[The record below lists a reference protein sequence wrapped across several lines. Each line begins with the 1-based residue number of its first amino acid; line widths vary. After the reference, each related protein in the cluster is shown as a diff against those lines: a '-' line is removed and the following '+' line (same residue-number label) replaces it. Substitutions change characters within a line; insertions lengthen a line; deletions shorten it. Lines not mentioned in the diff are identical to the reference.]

1 MAAALN
7 KKTHSVLLLPGDGIG
22 PEIVWQA
29 QRVLEAFVQE
39 GTLALSLESEAVG
52 GAAWLREGD
61 PLPERV
67 MEKARAADAI
77 LLGAVGAPQF
87 DRDAP
92 RDKRPE
98 AALLRLRK
106 ELDLFAN
113 LRPARCFDA
122 LASASSLKAELV
134 RGLDIVIVRELS
146 SGVYFGEPRGK
157 QVLPDG
163 KTRWVDTQAYDEEE
177 VQRIADVA
185 FSLARERAN
194 GRANERAGEQ
204 DGKKNDKKNG
214 KQNGLVHSAD
224 KANVMETGHFWR
236 SVVSERHA
244 REYSDV
250 TLEHVLADNCA
261 MQLVRAPKQF
271 DVILTDN
278 LFGDL
283 LSDVAAML
291 TGSLGM
297 LASASLGKVDAQGK
311 QPAMYEPV
319 HGSAPDLAGRG
330 VANPLATIL
339 SVAMLLRLSCARE
352 DLAGR
357 VEDAV
362 ERVLQRGLR
371 TADIA
376 TDDEKPVSTEEM
388 GDAVLAELKE
398 TTQKHVNN

>member
-1 MAAALN
+1 MAADLN
-7 KKTHSVLLLPGDGIG
+7 KKTHSLLLLPGDGIG

-29 QRVLEAFVQE
+29 RRVLQAFVEE
-39 GTLALSLESEAVG
+39 GAIALEIEEEAVG

-67 MEKARAADAI
+67 LLKAHAADAI
-77 LLGAVGAPQF
+77 LLGAVGAPEF

-92 RDKRPE
+92 REKRPE

-113 LRPARCFDA
+113 IRPARCFDA
-122 LASASSLKAELV
+122 LAESSSLKAELV

-146 SGVYFGEPRGK
+146 SGVYFGEPRGR

-163 KTRWVDTQAYDEEE
+163 KTRWVDTQAYDEGE

-185 FSLARERAN
+185 FDLARERA
-194 GRANERAGEQ
+194 GKQKGEQ
-204 DGKKNDKKNG
+204 R
-214 KQNGLVHSAD
+214 GLVHSAD

-236 SVVSERHA
+236 SVVSERQA
-244 REYSDV
+244 RDYSDV
-250 TLEHVLADNCA
+250 RLEHILADNCA

-297 LASASLGKVDAQGK
+297 LASASLGRRGTDGRQA
-311 QPAMYEPV
+311 AMYEPV

-330 VANPLATIL
+330 IANPLATIL
-339 SVAMLLRLSCARE
+339 SAAMLLRLSCGRE

-362 ERVLQRGLR
+362 ERVLERGVR

-376 TDDEKPVSTEEM
+376 NENDEKPVSTEEM
-388 GDAVLAELKE
+388 GDAVLAEIKK
-398 TTQKHVNN
+398 TKV

>member
-1 MAAALN
+1 MAAPLSE
-7 KKTHSVLLLPGDGIG
+7 KTHSVLLLPGDGIG
-22 PEIVWQA
+22 PEIVLQA
-29 QRVLEAFVQE
+29 RRVLEAFVKE
-39 GTLALSLESEAVG
+39 GALALSLETEAVG
-52 GAAWLREGD
+52 GAAWSQEGD
-61 PLPERV
+61 PLPKRV

-77 LLGAVGAPQF
+77 LLGAVGAPEF

-98 AALLRLRK
+98 VALLRLRK

-122 LASASSLKAELV
+122 LVSASSLKAELV
-134 RGLDIVIVRELS
+134 RGLDILIVRELS

-163 KTRWVDTQAYDEEE
+163 KTRWVDTQAYDEGEI
-177 VQRIADVA
+177 VRIADVA
-185 FSLARERAN
+185 FALARERR
-194 GRANERAGEQ
+194 GT
-204 DGKKNDKKNG
+204 
-214 KQNGLVHSAD
+214 VHSAD

-236 SVVSERHA
+236 KVVSERHA
-244 REYSDV
+244 QDFSDV
-250 TLEHVLADNCA
+250 ALEHILADNCA

-297 LASASLGKVDAQGK
+297 LASASLGKQEARGRR
-311 QPAMYEPV
+311 AALYEPV
-319 HGSAPDLAGRG
+319 HGSAPDLAGKG
-330 VANPLATIL
+330 TANPLATIL
-339 SVAMLLRLSCARE
+339 SVAMLLRLSCARD
-352 DLAGR
+352 DLAER
-357 VEDAV
+357 VEGAV

-376 TDDEKPVSTEEM
+376 SDDEKPVSTEAM
-388 GDAVLAELKE
+388 GDAVLAELAE
-398 TTQKHVNN
+398 TTQESVRASRA

>member
-1 MAAALN
+1 MASPLSE
-7 KKTHSVLLLPGDGIG
+7 KTHSVLLLPGDGIG
-22 PEIVWQA
+22 PEIVLQA
-29 QRVLEAFVQE
+29 RRVLEAFEKE
-39 GTLALSLESEAVG
+39 GTLTLSIETEAVG
-52 GAAWLREGD
+52 GAAWLQEGD

-67 MEKARAADAI
+67 LEKARAADAI
-77 LLGAVGAPQF
+77 LLGAVGAPEF

-122 LASASSLKAELV
+122 LVPASSLKAELV
-134 RGLDIVIVRELS
+134 RGLDILIVRELS
-146 SGVYFGEPRGK
+146 SGVYFGEPRGE
-157 QVLPDG
+157 QVLPNG
-163 KTRWVDTQAYDEEE
+163 KTRWVDTQAYDEGEI
-177 VQRIADVA
+177 VRIADVA
-185 FSLARERAN
+185 FALARER
-194 GRANERAGEQ
+194 G
-204 DGKKNDKKNG
+204 
-214 KQNGLVHSAD
+214 GLVHSAD

-236 SVVSERHA
+236 SVVSKRHA
-244 REYSDV
+244 SDFSDV
-250 TLEHVLADNCA
+250 TLKHILADNCA

-297 LASASLGKVDAQGK
+297 LASASLGKKEAQEDGTVR
-311 QPAMYEPV
+311 QAAMYEPV

-330 VANPLATIL
+330 IANPLATIL

-357 VEDAV
+357 VERAV
-362 ERVLQRGLR
+362 EGVLQKGLR

-376 TDDEKPVSTEEM
+376 TADDGEAVSTEAM
-388 GDAVLAELKE
+388 GDAVLAELVE
-398 TTQKHVNN
+398 TKQKSVHN

>member
-1 MAAALN
+1 MVTPLSE
-7 KKTHSVLLLPGDGIG
+7 KTHSVLLLPGDGIG
-22 PEIVWQA
+22 PEIVLQA
-29 QRVLEAFVQE
+29 RRVLEAFVKE
-39 GTLALSLESEAVG
+39 GTLALTLETEAVG
-52 GAAWLREGD
+52 GAAWLQEGD
-61 PLPERV
+61 PLPRRV
-67 MEKARAADAI
+67 MEKARDADAI
-77 LLGAVGAPQF
+77 LLGAVGAPEF

-98 AALLRLRK
+98 VALLRLRK

-122 LASASSLKAELV
+122 LAQASSLKAELV

-146 SGVYFGEPRGK
+146 SGVYFGEPRGE
-157 QVLPDG
+157 QVLPCG
-163 KTRWVDTQAYDEEE
+163 KKRWVDTQAYDEEE
-177 VQRIADVA
+177 VVRIADVA
-185 FSLARERAN
+185 FSLARER
-194 GRANERAGEQ
+194 R
-204 DGKKNDKKNG
+204 G
-214 KQNGLVHSAD
+214 KQRGKQQGGRRGVVHSAD

-236 SVVSERHA
+236 SVVSARHA
-244 REYSDV
+244 SDFSDV
-250 TLEHVLADNCA
+250 TLEHILADNCA

-297 LASASLGKVDAQGK
+297 LASASLGKKDEHGR

-339 SVAMLLRLSCARE
+339 SVAMLLRLSCERE
-352 DLAGR
+352 DLAVR

-362 ERVLQRGLR
+362 ERVLQNGSR

-376 TDDEKPVSTEEM
+376 TEGEQPVSTEAM
-388 GDAVLAELKE
+388 GDAVLAELDK
-398 TTQKHVNN
+398 KSVGKSL

>member
-1 MAAALN
+1 MAAHLN
-7 KKTHSVLLLPGDGIG
+7 SKTHSLLLLPGDGIG

-29 QRVLEAFVQE
+29 RRILQAFVEE
-39 GTLALSLESEAVG
+39 GTLALDIEEEAVG

-67 MEKARAADAI
+67 LKKAHAADAI
-77 LLGAVGAPQF
+77 LLGAVGAPEF

-92 RDKRPE
+92 REKRPE

-113 LRPARCFDA
+113 IRPARCFDA
-122 LASASSLKAELV
+122 LAESSSLKAELV

-146 SGVYFGEPRGK
+146 SGVYFGEPRGR

-163 KTRWVDTQAYDEEE
+163 SARWVDTQAYDEGE
-177 VQRIADVA
+177 VQRIAEVA
-185 FSLARERAN
+185 FTLARERAS
-194 GRANERAGEQ
+194 GRDNKQNGEQ
-204 DGKKNDKKNG
+204 KGEQKDEQK
-214 KQNGLVHSAD
+214 GLVHSAD

-244 REYSDV
+244 RDYSDV
-250 TLEHVLADNCA
+250 VLEHILADNCA

-297 LASASLGKVDAQGK
+297 LASASLGKRCERGDGQVRQA
-311 QPAMYEPV
+311 AMYEPV

-330 VANPLATIL
+330 IANPLATIL
-339 SVAMLLRLSCARE
+339 SAAMLLRLSCGRE

-362 ERVLQRGLR
+362 ERVLERGVR
-371 TADIA
+371 TLDIA
-376 TDDEKPVSTEEM
+376 NENEEKPVSTEAM
-388 GDAVLAELKE
+388 GDAVLAEIKK
-398 TTQKHVNN
+398 TNA

>member
-1 MAAALN
+1 MATSLSDLIN
-7 KKTHSVLLLPGDGIG
+7 KKTHSILLLPGDGIG
-22 PEIVWQA
+22 PEIVLQA
-29 QRVLEAFVQE
+29 RRVLQAFVKE
-39 GTLALSLESEAVG
+39 GELALALETEVVG
-52 GAAWLREGD
+52 GAAWSREGD

-67 MEKARAADAI
+67 LEKARAADAI
-77 LLGAVGAPQF
+77 LLGAVGSPEF

-98 AALLRLRK
+98 VALLRLRK

-113 LRPARCFDA
+113 IRPARCFEA
-122 LASASSLKAELV
+122 LAEASSLKAELV

-146 SGVYFGEPRGK
+146 SGVYFGEPRGE

-163 KTRWVDTQAYDEEE
+163 KKRWIDTQAYDEEE
-177 VQRIADVA
+177 VVRIADVA
-185 FSLARERAN
+185 FSLARER
-194 GRANERAGEQ
+194 R
-204 DGKKNDKKNG
+204 G
-214 KQNGLVHSAD
+214 KQGDQHGKPCGAVHSAD

-236 SVVSERHA
+236 KVVSARHA
-244 REYSDV
+244 SDFSDI
-250 TLEHVLADNCA
+250 TLEHILADNCA

-297 LASASLGKVDAQGK
+297 LASASLGKRDTQGR
-311 QPAMYEPV
+311 QAAMYEPV
-319 HGSAPDLAGRG
+319 HGSAPDLAGRC

-339 SVAMLLRLSCARE
+339 SVAMLLRLSCERE
-352 DLAGR
+352 DLATR

-362 ERVLQRGLR
+362 ERVLQNGLR

-376 TDDEKPVSTEEM
+376 TEGEKPVSTEAM
-388 GDAVLAELKE
+388 GDAVLMEINK
-398 TTQKHVNN
+398 KSVNKSL